1 MEKARTFERIM
12 VALSLAVIIAFMH
25 GCGGNKNVRNEDV
38 NRYSVE
44 EKFVY
49 NYNLEKEATKYKVS
63 RGMNTQMRSGWEIVV
78 ERCVKDIDKS
88 VTCYINVFNHGKTR
102 NFEVVKDGTFII
114 NDYDYKIWAQQ
125 VKATRHG
132 LFRDKVESNEV
143 KLFKVL
149 FLEAG
154 RISVADLQLTCDLE
168 GEGMRKIRFSAIP
181 IDRDF

>member
-1 MEKARTFERIM
+1 MEKARTFERVM
-12 VALSLAVIIAFMH
+12 VAFSIAIIIALMH

-88 VTCYINVFNHGKTR
+88 VTCYINVFNHGK
-102 NFEVVKDGTFII
+102 
-114 NDYDYKIWAQQ
+114 
-125 VKATRHG
+125 
-132 LFRDKVESNEV
+132 L
-143 KLFKVL
+143 
-149 FLEAG
+149 
-154 RISVADLQLTCDLE
+154 
-168 GEGMRKIRFSAIP
+168 
-181 IDRDF
+181 